1 LIQDYQEEDKPFKT
15 GEEEEDGAST
25 ITMVRK
31 SFTIIYPTGE
41 EEEDGAST
49 ITMVRK
55 SFRITYPEG
64 EEEED
69 GLLLGDCRGSPN
81 STGEKEDGA
90 FKTAA
95 RRLLRIT

>member
-1 LIQDYQEEDKPFKT
+1 MRKKNHLSRLVRSLIQDYLST

-25 ITMVRK
+25 ITML
-31 SFTIIYPTGE
+31 
-41 EEEDGAST
+41 
-49 ITMVRK
+49 RK
-55 SFRITYPEG
+55 SFRIIYPTG

-81 STGEKEDGA
+81 SAGQKEDGA

-95 RRLLRIT
+95 RRLRRIT

>member
-1 LIQDYQEEDKPFKT
+1 MRKKINLSRLVRSLIQDYLST

-25 ITMVRK
+25 ITMVKK
-31 SFTIIYPTGE
+31 SFRMIYPTGE
-41 EEEDGAST
+41 EEEDG
-49 ITMVRK
+49 
-55 SFRITYPEG
+55 
-64 EEEED
+64 
-69 GLLLGDCRGSPN
+69 LLLGVCRASPN

>member
-1 LIQDYQEEDKPFKT
+1 MRKKINLSRLVRSLIQDYL
-15 GEEEEDGAST
+15 S
-25 ITMVRK
+25 
-31 SFTIIYPTGE
+31 TGE

-55 SFRITYPEG
+55 SFRIIYPTG

-69 GLLLGDCRGSPN
+69 GLLLGDCRASPN

>member
-1 LIQDYQEEDKPFKT
+1 MQDYL
-15 GEEEEDGAST
+15 
-25 ITMVRK
+25 
-31 SFTIIYPTGE
+31 PT
-41 EEEDGAST
+41 
-49 ITMVRK
+49 
-55 SFRITYPEG
+55 G